1 MHHETNLFTIQNAA
15 ELKARFRRCRVRG
28 LNPDHADYHRNKDRL
43 HGLGRELKR
52 PVTVLEEGGQLYLV
66 LPADVVIIPSQY
78 ALVGCVAQLE
88 MEDTIFEINFAS
100 PAPEHVPIAL
110 AFLRYAAES
119 RLIGN
124 RALWRPRAGQGFLER
139 VPEHFGNNILKYNG
153 FRVRPMRTSDGTL
166 ALCVDATACHTAATP
181 LPKNLDRDRF
191 AREVKGKHCI
201 YHFGD
206 MWYEIAVT
214 GLSDFTA
221 EQHSFLIDGKPR
233 KLLEYILEQAEKPLG
248 AELTQLR
255 GDESVVLYPNYQG
268 GERAALTSLCFPVIG
283 SAELGRLHASTLL
296 DPKHRH
302 PKIATF
308 VAQYLAGVKLDGV
321 AVKFAQQ
328 GHRGP
333 KKIFQVPDIEF
344 GSKKLLSVRQTPG
357 ALGVDIGDLGKRRS
371 ALLRDNRY
379 GFYQNDLLDYQIL
392 IMPQSVW
399 DSFGAQ
405 FLNDLASEVDA
416 YLGKS
421 GSYKPDVIVYNDTG
435 RRRFALQAQAILEA
449 VGKTTPRA
457 GYALA
462 MIHRPEDQRRGD
474 EDPLAALIS
483 QQLRDRCSLQTA
495 VIHTDTPRR
504 SYREVQTPSGRQY
517 RVDSAQ
523 TRRFTGYLK
532 NVALNHVLLNNQRWP
547 YVLATPLHADIVIGL
562 DVKSNT
568 CGLLAIGRN
577 GRDVRFHSHTSNR
590 KECLLESQIATYLFD
605 ILVAEQRAR
614 AAPLQSIVIHRDGR
628 AFTSE
633 LKGVAKVVAK
643 LKRDGVLT
651 TDAEVSVIEIG
662 KSSPA
667 PLRLFEI
674 TGDHG
679 QAENPPVG
687 AWYAVDDTEAYICTT
702 GKPFL
707 RHGTAQPLHLRRVFG
722 SMPIEKL
729 AEDVYALSTLAWTQP
744 ETCSRTPVTLRLN
757 DRFLTGEAGE
767 YDADAVTFRNFDDEE
782 ESAA

>member
-1 MHHETNLFTIQNAA
+1 MHHETNLFVIQNAA

-28 LNPDHADYHRNKDRL
+28 LNPNHADYYRNKDRL
-43 HGLGRELKR
+43 HGLGRELRR
-52 PVTVLEEGGQLYLV
+52 PVTVVEEKGQLYLV
-66 LPADVVIIPSQY
+66 FPADVVVIPSQY

-88 MEDTIFEINFAS
+88 MEDGIFELDFSA

-110 AFLRYAAES
+110 NFLRYAAES

-139 VPEHFGNNILKYNG
+139 TPEKIGDNILKYNG

-166 ALCVDATACHTAATP
+166 ALCIDATACHTAARP

-191 AREVKGKHCI
+191 AREAKGKHCI

-206 MWYEIAVT
+206 MWYEIVVT
-214 GLSDFTA
+214 GLSDLTA
-221 EQHSFLIDGKPR
+221 EQHTFLLNSKPR
-233 KLLEYILEQAEKPLG
+233 KLLDHILDVAEKPLG

-268 GERAALTSLCFPVIG
+268 GERAAPTSLCFPVIG
-283 SAELGRLHASTLL
+283 SAELGQLHASTLL
-296 DPKHRH
+296 DPQNRRS
-302 PKIATF
+302 KIAGY
-308 VAQYLAGVKLDGV
+308 VAKYLSGITLDGV
-321 AVKFAQQ
+321 AVKLADQ

-333 KKIFQVPDIEF
+333 RKIFQVPDIEL
-344 GSKKLLSVRQTPG
+344 GSNKCLSVRRTSG
-357 ALGVDIGDLGKRRS
+357 ALGVDINELGKRRS
-371 ALLRDNRY
+371 TLLRDHRY
-379 GFYQNDLLDYQIL
+379 GFYQNDPLDYQVL
-392 IMPQSVW
+392 IMPRSIR
-399 DSFGAQ
+399 DSFGDQ
-405 FLNDLASEVDA
+405 FLKDLTNEVDA

-421 GSYKPDVIVYNDTG
+421 NSYQPDIIVYNDVG
-435 RRRFALQAQAILEA
+435 KRRFALQAQAIVDA
-449 VGKTTPRA
+449 VTQAGPRA

-474 EDPLAALIS
+474 EDPLSAFIS
-483 QQLRDRCSLQTA
+483 QRLRDLWSLQTA

-504 SYREVQTPSGRQY
+504 SYREIQTASGRQY
-517 RVDSAQ
+517 MVDAQ
-523 TRRFTGYLK
+523 QSRRFSGYLR

-547 YVLATPLHADIVIGL
+547 YVLATPLHADVVIGL

-577 GRDVRFHSHTSNR
+577 GRDVRFKSHTSSQ
-590 KECLLESQIATYLFD
+590 KECLLEGQIATYLVD

-614 AAPLQSIVIHRDGR
+614 AAPIESVVIHRDGR
-628 AFTSE
+628 AFASE
-633 LKGVAKVVAK
+633 LKGVAKAVAK
-643 LKRDGVLT
+643 LKRDGVLAA
-651 TDAEVSVIEIG
+651 DAEVSVIEIG

-667 PLRLFEI
+667 PLRLFDVI
-674 TGDHG
+674 DDLG
-679 QAENPPVG
+679 QTQNPSVG
-687 AWYAVDDTEAYICTT
+687 AWYGVDDSEAYLCTT

-707 RHGTAQPLHLRRVFG
+707 RQGTAQPLHLRRVYG
-722 SMPIEKL
+722 TMPIEKL
-729 AEDVYALSTLAWTQP
+729 TEDVYALSTLAWTQP

-767 YDADAVTFRNFDDEE
+767 YDADAVTFLNFDDEE
-782 ESAA
+782 SAA